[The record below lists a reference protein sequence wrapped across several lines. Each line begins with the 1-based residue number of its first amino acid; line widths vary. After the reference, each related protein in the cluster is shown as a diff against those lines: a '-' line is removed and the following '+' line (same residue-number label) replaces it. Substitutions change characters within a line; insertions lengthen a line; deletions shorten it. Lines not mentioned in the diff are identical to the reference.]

1 MNCLLIE
8 VFSVY
13 SCRKKGLFWLLKVL
27 TLALSMLMVLTA
39 LIGLT
44 EVGGIEESGRIFVA
58 VYMIFFSVLLM
69 MFEISQIRPCEN
81 VDFMFKR
88 NFGFL
93 YGTKGKALFIIF
105 VAFLSF
111 GLTEPA
117 TLCFAT
123 GSLFALLGAFQIAEK
138 YQKQDFERNISR
150 ITRL

>member
-1 MNCLLIE
+1 MNCLVTK
-8 VFSVY
+8 VFSVFT
-13 SCRKKGLFWLLKVL
+13 CRKKGLFWLLKVL
-27 TLALSMLMVLTA
+27 TLALSLLMVLTA

-123 GSLFALLGAFQIAEK
+123 GSLFALLGAFQIAMYLK
-138 YQKQDFERNISR
+138 FPDLFDD
-150 ITRL
+150 

>member
-1 MNCLLIE
+1 
-8 VFSVY
+8 
-13 SCRKKGLFWLLKVL
+13 
-27 TLALSMLMVLTA
+27 MVMTA

-44 EVGGIEESGRIFVA
+44 EVSSVDESGRIFVA
-58 VYMIFFSVLLM
+58 TYMIFFSVLLI

-93 YGTKGKALFIIF
+93 YGTKGKALYIVF

-123 GSLFALLGAFQIAEK
+123 GSLFALLGAFQNAMYLK
-138 YQKQDFERNISR
+138 FPDLYDD
-150 ITRL
+150 

>member
-1 MNCLLIE
+1 M
-8 VFSVY
+8 
-13 SCRKKGLFWLLKVL
+13 L
-27 TLALSMLMVLTA
+27 TIALSVLMVLTA

-44 EVGGIEESGRIFVA
+44 EVGGIEESGRIFVGI
-58 VYMIFFSVLLM
+58 YMIFFSVLLM

-81 VDFMFKR
+81 VDIMFKR

-123 GSLFALLGAFQIAEK
+123 GSLYALLGAFQIGMYLK
-138 YQKQDFERNISR
+138 FPDLFDD
-150 ITRL
+150 